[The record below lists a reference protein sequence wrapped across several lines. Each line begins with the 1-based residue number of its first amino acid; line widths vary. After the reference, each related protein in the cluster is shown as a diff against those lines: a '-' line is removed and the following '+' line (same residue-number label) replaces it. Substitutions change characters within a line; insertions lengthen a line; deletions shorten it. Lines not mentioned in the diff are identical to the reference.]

1 MDFLLS
7 PFFLCKVW
15 LTKFKMMSVTGND
28 EDGVRMERAD
38 AQEDLVWWNI
48 FYLKL
53 DDGKTSLN
61 VLNIA

>member
-7 PFFLCKVW
+7 PFFFFVKYG

-38 AQEDLVWWNI
+38 AQGGLSVVE
-48 FYLKL
+48 YLL
-53 DDGKTSLN
+53 S
-61 VLNIA
+61 